1 MIDKDTIL
9 KTLGYDALTPM
20 QEAMLQ
26 VGANPGG
33 VVLLSPTGTGKT
45 LGYLL
50 PAVRQIDLKL
60 DVLQVVV
67 VEPTRELAV
76 QCEMALKSMKTGARS
91 LSLYGGRPTM
101 EEHRKLREVQPHI
114 VFATPGRLNDHLGKG
129 NVHVSGVKVLIID
142 EFDKCLE
149 LGFQAEMEDLLKHFS
164 KVRCCWLMSATDADE
179 IPTFMQRLFQTF
191 KKLDYLSE
199 GDASTENRLQLRLV
213 RSPQKD
219 KLETLS
225 RLLTTLNGAPTIV
238 FVAYRESVERVGK
251 WLREQGFSAEIYH
264 GGMEQDWRERAL
276 YKFRSGAANVLV
288 STDLA
293 ARGLDIPEVRAIVH
307 YHLPL
312 KEEDYM
318 HRNGRTARWD
328 ADGMVYWLLGPTE
341 QLPAYAHDVCEFELD
356 THMRIIPVLPRYATI
371 YIGRGKRDKLSK
383 GDVLGFLCK
392 KGGLRS
398 DEIGR
403 IDVGAHYAYASV
415 LRQRLKAVLKLVA
428 GEKIKGMKTLIEEMK
443 R

>member
-1 MIDKDTIL
+1 MIEKDTIL
-9 KTLGYDALTPM
+9 KTLGYEALTPM

-26 VGANPGG
+26 MGAKQGG
-33 VVLLSPTGTGKT
+33 VVLLSPTGSGKT

-50 PAVRQIDLKL
+50 PAIGQISIEH
-60 DVLQVVV
+60 DVLQAVVV
-67 VEPTRELAV
+67 VPTRELAA
-76 QCEMALKSMKTGARS
+76 QCEMVLKSMKTGVRS

-101 EEHRKLREVQPHI
+101 EEHRKLREVKPQI
-114 VFATPGRLNDHLGKG
+114 VFATPGRLNDHLNKE
-129 NVHVSGVKVLIID
+129 NIQTCGVKVLIID

-149 LGFQAEMEDLLKHFS
+149 LGFQTEMEDLLKHFS
-164 KVRCCWLMSATDADE
+164 KVRCCWLMSATDAEE
-179 IPTFMQRLFQTF
+179 IPHFMQRLFYTF
-191 KKLDYLSE
+191 NKLNYLTE
-199 GDASTENRLQLRLV
+199 GDASTEQRLQLSFV
-213 RSPQKD
+213 RSPKKD
-219 KLETLS
+219 KLETLGH
-225 RLLTTLNGAPTIV
+225 LLTMLKGSPCIV

-251 WLREQGFSAEIYH
+251 WLREQGFTAVMYH
-264 GGMEQDWRERAL
+264 GGMEQEWRERAL
-276 YKFRSGAANVLV
+276 YKFRSGAANVLI

-312 KEEDYM
+312 KQEDYM

-328 ADGMVYWLLGPTE
+328 AEGKVYWLLGPTE
-341 QLPAYAHDVCEFELD
+341 QLPAYAHDVHELKLEPNI
-356 THMRIIPVLPRYATI
+356 RIAPVAPQFATI

-403 IDVGAHYAYASV
+403 IDVGTHYAYASV
-415 LRQRLKAVLKLVA
+415 LRQRLKAVLKLVS